1 MLWAR
6 QEAAI
11 PSLAGFHRISSL
23 SFPQPRSVWG
33 GGLLASWRRSSRGS
47 GSLRSCWHLLAS
59 AGCSDPPGP
68 GAVQLGPLLDGT
80 VAPSRTS
87 SRLLALRV
95 SPTFLAG
102 LDAGT
107 VRVSG
112 ASVARQP
119 TGAVVRVPAELGA

>member
-11 PSLAGFHRISSL
+11 PSLAGFHRVSSL
-23 SFPQPRSVWG
+23 SFPQPRGVWDG
-33 GGLLASWRRSSRGS
+33 VEASWPPG
-47 GSLRSCWHLLAS
+47 GDLAAGLAAS
-59 AGCSDPPGP
+59 AAAGCSDPPGP
-68 GAVQLGPLLDGT
+68 GAVWLGPLLDGT

-95 SPTFLAG
+95 SPAFLAA